1 MRLYIYNEVEVEV
14 EVEVLSFAIAMAM
27 ACAKTVRTARTG
39 VLLYSKMVS
48 NLCGT

>member
-14 EVEVLSFAIAMAM
+14 EVEVLCFANAIAMAH
-27 ACAKTVRTARTG
+27 ARTVRTTRTG